1 MNFFILSKVLLKF
14 KKRVKT
20 GRICLFLFMT
30 SIEKTQH
37 HSAAVQISICHIPPV
52 LLWRREKLG
61 MGKYGVTESQRGNWN
76 VPGRLT
82 GSPGNGK
89 DRRKGI
95 LVTPASKKN
104 YFPISNIDKPESYLR
119 AQIKSQVEF

>member
-1 MNFFILSKVLLKF
+1 MSLSVNENVYSPVMRKHNIFEQQFRSAFVTSRLF
-14 KKRVKT
+14 CCGA
-20 GRICLFLFMT
+20 GR
-30 SIEKTQH
+30 E
-37 HSAAVQISICHIPPV
+37 
-52 LLWRREKLG
+52 RLG